1 MFPGCRISVG
11 KMKARW
17 ARMVV
22 RAPHSEAAHSKGA
35 LFFRLRS
42 HPRRGVW
49 ESLEGG
55 KRREKLYNCIIIST
69 IK

>member
-1 MFPGCRISVG
+1 MFPGCRISVW
-11 KMKARW
+11 KMKTW
-17 ARMVV
+17 WVLKVV
-22 RAPHSEAAHSKGA
+22 RSARREGM
-35 LFFRLRS
+35 LFFRLRR

-55 KRREKLYNCIIIST
+55 KKRGKLYNYIIIST